1 MGEPYIKKFVEER
14 ELTVMLVVDA
24 SASGEFGSVNRFKG
38 ETAVELCAV
47 LAFSAIRNNDR
58 VGLIIFTSDVELYV
72 PPKKGKKHVLQ
83 VIREL
88 LYFKPTKRG
97 TDVGEALGFL
107 NRVQKKRAV
116 VFLVSDLFAQK
127 YDMPLRV
134 AARRHD
140 VIALVLSD
148 PRERALPSA
157 GLVELEDPERGGTV
171 LVDTGSRQTRE
182 LVSREYD
189 SRQRERSALLRS
201 SGVDEIGISTESDY
215 VEPLVRFFKKRERA
229 LR

>member
-1 MGEPYIKKFVEER
+1 VKKFIEER

-24 SASGEFGSVNRFKG
+24 SASGDFGSTNRFKG

-47 LAFSAIRNNDR
+47 LAFSAIKNNDR
-58 VGLIIFTSDVELYV
+58 VGLIIFTSEVELYI

-88 LYFKPTKRG
+88 LYFKPSKRG
-97 TDVGEALGFL
+97 TGLGEALGFL
-107 NRVQKKRAV
+107 NRVQKKRSV
-116 VFLVSDLFAQK
+116 VFLVSDLLARE
-127 YDMPLRV
+127 YDSPLRV

-140 VIALVLSD
+140 MIALVLSD
-148 PRERALPSA
+148 PRERVLPRRA
-157 GLVELEDPERGGTV
+157 GLVQLEDAERGGTV

-182 LVSREYD
+182 YVAGEYD
-189 SRQRERSALLRS
+189 RRQRERSTLLRS

-215 VEPLVRFFKKRERA
+215 VEPLVRFFKKRERT